1 MSQCLN
7 PDCLQKN
14 PPKTIFCQ
22 RCGSKLVLQERYRG
36 VRVIGEGGFGRT
48 FLAVD
53 EQRLNTPCVIKQFLL
68 QQSGS
73 AALEKA
79 TDLFKQ
85 EAFRL
90 RDLGK
95 HSHIPDLLAFFPQEG
110 RLYLIQEFIEGKNL
124 LHELQQKGKFSES
137 EVKQIL
143 IELLPILQFVHDNK
157 VIHRDIKPENIIR
170 SSQTG
175 ALFLIDFGV
184 SKELGGSVLSRVGT
198 ITGTP
203 GYAPP
208 EQFRGIVFLNS
219 DLYSLAI
226 TCIRL
231 LTGYFQKTD
240 GADLLF
246 DSMRMQWVWK
256 QYVSVSKEL
265 EIVLD
270 KMLEDLP
277 INRFSSAKE
286 VLSAL
291 QIQKIQPKNISQEA
305 TVSPSLFQQILQ
317 FISPPQKQIVSPPTK
332 KIISPPTKPIVGS
345 TQNENLGNGV
355 VLEMVA
361 LPGGKFLMGSPQGEG
376 YDSEKPEHQVT
387 VLPFYIGKYPV
398 TQVQWE
404 RVAVLPKVKIDLN
417 SKPSCFEGRNLPVEK
432 VSWFDAQEFCARLSK
447 ATGRIYRLPSEA
459 EWEYGCRAGTTTPYY
474 FGDNITTDLVN
485 HNKEYTQT
493 TDVGR
498 FPPNSFG
505 LHDMHGNLW
514 EWCEDGWHE
523 NYINAP
529 QNGTA
534 WIAKG
539 NERTLR
545 GGAWSL
551 NPQYCRSAY
560 RNHGNADGRN
570 YPYGF
575 RVACSLL

>member
-7 PDCLQKN
+7 PDCLQQN

-53 EQRLNTPCVIKQFLL
+53 EQRLDTPCVIKQFLP

-79 TDLFKQ
+79 TELFKQ

-124 LHELQQKGKFSES
+124 LDELQQKGKFSES

-143 IELLPILQFVHDNK
+143 IELLPILQFVHNNK

-184 SKELGGSVLSRVGT
+184 SKEVGGSVLTRVGT
-198 ITGTP
+198 ITGTL

-208 EQFRGIVFLNS
+208 EQMRGKVFPNS
-219 DLYSLAI
+219 DLYSLAV

-231 LTGYFQKTD
+231 LTGYFQKDD
-240 GADLLF
+240 GDDLIF

-270 KMLEDLP
+270 KMLQDIP
-277 INRFSSAKE
+277 VNRFQSATE

-291 QIQKIQPKNISQEA
+291 QIQEVPANIIVPQPP
-305 TVSPSLFQQILQ
+305 VSPNPFQQVLQ
-317 FISPPQKQIVSPPTK
+317 FISQPSKLKTSFN
-332 KIISPPTKPIVGS
+332 
-345 TQNENLGNGV
+345 QNENLGNGV
-355 VLEMVA
+355 ILEMVA
-361 LPGGKFLMGSPQGEG
+361 IPGGKFLMGSPEGEG
-376 YDSEKPEHQVT
+376 NDREKPQHQVT
-387 VLPFYIGKYPV
+387 IQPFYMGKYPV
-398 TQVQWE
+398 TQAQWE
-404 RVAVLPKVKIDLN
+404 MVSRLPEVKIDLR
-417 SKPSCFEGRNLPVEK
+417 SKPSHFKGANLPVEN
-432 VSWFDAQEFCARLSK
+432 VSWHDAQEFCARISK
-447 ATGRIYRLPSEA
+447 ATGKLYRLPGEA
-459 EWEYGCRAGTTTPYY
+459 EWEYACRANTTTLYY
-474 FGDNITTDLVN
+474 FGDTITTDLVN
-485 HNKEYTQT
+485 HNNKYGQT
-493 TDVGR
+493 TDVGK
-498 FPPNSFG
+498 FPPNAFG
-505 LHDMHGNLW
+505 LYDMHGNVW

-529 QNGTA
+529 TWPNNNIP
-534 WIAKG
+534 WISQSDNK
-539 NERTLR
+539 RMLR
-545 GGAWSL
+545 GGQWYL
-551 NPQYCRSAY
+551 NPSYCRSASRSY
-560 RNHGNADGRN
+560 NNGDRRNKDN
-570 YPYGF
+570 GF
-575 RVACSLL
+575 RLVVSGAGTL

>member
-7 PDCLQKN
+7 PDCLQQN
-14 PPKTIFCQ
+14 PPDTIFCQ
-22 RCGSKLVLQERYRG
+22 HCGSKLILQERYRS

-53 EQRLNTPCVIKQFLL
+53 KQRLDTPCVIKQFLP

-79 TDLFKQ
+79 TELFKQ

-124 LHELQQKGKFSES
+124 LDELQQKGKFSES

-143 IELLPILQFVHDNK
+143 VELLPILQFVHDNK

-184 SKELGGSVLSRVGT
+184 SKEVGGTVLTRVGT

-208 EQFRGIVFLNS
+208 EQLRGMVFPNS
-219 DLYSLAI
+219 DLYSLAV

-231 LTGYFQKTD
+231 LTGHLQKAD
-240 GADLLF
+240 GDDLLF
-246 DSMRMQWVWK
+246 DSMRMQWTWK
-256 QYVSVSKEL
+256 QYVSVSQEL

-270 KMLEDLP
+270 KMLQDLP
-277 INRFSSAKE
+277 INRFQSAYE
-286 VLSAL
+286 VLS
-291 QIQKIQPKNISQEA
+291 
-305 TVSPSLFQQILQ
+305 SLE
-317 FISPPQKQIVSPPTK
+317 KQIVSTSAQ
-332 KIISPPTKPIVGS
+332 IQNSSISLQGFIPNTISSRFNPAISS

-361 LPGGKFLMGSPQGEG
+361 IPGGKFLMGSPEGQGD
-376 YDSEKPEHQVT
+376 DSEKPQHQVT
-387 VLPFYIGKYPV
+387 VPPFFMGKYPV
-398 TQVQWE
+398 TQAQWE
-404 RVAVLPKVKIDLN
+404 RVADLPKVKIDLR
-417 SKPSCFEGRNLPVEK
+417 SKPSHFKGANLPVEN
-432 VSWFDAQEFCARLSK
+432 VSWHDAQEFCARLSK
-447 ATGRIYRLPSEA
+447 ATGKLYRLPSEA
-459 EWEYGCRAGTTTPYY
+459 EWEYACRGNTTTPYY
-474 FGDNITTDLVN
+474 FGDTITTDLVN
-485 HNKEYTQT
+485 HRNKYGQT
-493 TDVGR
+493 TEVGK
-498 FPPNSFG
+498 FPPNAFG
-505 LHDMHGNLW
+505 LYDMHGNVW
-514 EWCEDGWHE
+514 EWCEDGWHK

-529 QNGTA
+529 IWPNDSIP
-534 WIAKG
+534 WISSNNKQI
-539 NERTLR
+539 LR
-545 GGAWSL
+545 GGSWIDL
-551 NPQYCRSAY
+551 RGLCRSACRNGNNAYY
-560 RNHGNADGRN
+560 RCYD
-570 YPYGF
+570 YGF
-575 RVACSLL
+575 RVACSY

>member
-7 PDCLQKN
+7 PDCLQQN

-53 EQRLNTPCVIKQFLL
+53 EQRLDTPCVIKQFLP

-79 TDLFKQ
+79 TELFKQ

-124 LHELQQKGKFSES
+124 LDELQQKGKFSES

-143 IELLPILQFVHDNK
+143 VELLPILQFVHDNK

-184 SKELGGSVLSRVGT
+184 SKEVGGSVLSRVGT
-198 ITGTP
+198 ITGTL

-208 EQFRGIVFLNS
+208 EQMRGKVFTNS
-219 DLYSLAI
+219 DLYSLAV

-231 LTGYFQKTD
+231 LTGCFQKD
-240 GADLLF
+240 AGDDLIF
-246 DSMRMQWVWK
+246 DSMRMQWIWK
-256 QYVSVSKEL
+256 QYVSVSQEL

-270 KMLEDLP
+270 KMLQDIP
-277 INRFSSAKE
+277 VNRFQSATE

-291 QIQKIQPKNISQEA
+291 QIQEVPANIIVPQPP
-305 TVSPSLFQQILQ
+305 VSPNPFQQVLQ
-317 FISPPQKQIVSPPTK
+317 FISPPLKPPVY
-332 KIISPPTKPIVGS
+332 PD
-345 TQNENLGNGV
+345 QNENLGNGV
-355 VLEMVA
+355 ILEMVA
-361 LPGGKFLMGSPQGEG
+361 IPGGKFLMGSPQGEG
-376 YDSEKPEHQVT
+376 NDREKPQHQVT
-387 VLPFYIGKYPV
+387 IQPFYMGKYPV
-398 TQVQWE
+398 TQAQWE
-404 RVAVLPKVKIDLN
+404 MVSRLPEVKIDLR
-417 SKPSCFEGRNLPVEK
+417 SKPSHFKGANLPVEN
-432 VSWFDAQEFCARLSK
+432 VSWHDAQEFCARISK
-447 ATGRIYRLPSEA
+447 ATGKLYRLPSEA
-459 EWEYGCRAGTTTPYY
+459 EWEYACRANTTTLYY
-474 FGDNITTDLVN
+474 FGDTITTDLVN
-485 HNKEYTQT
+485 HNNKYGQT
-493 TDVGR
+493 TDVGK
-498 FPPNSFG
+498 FPPNAFG
-505 LHDMHGNLW
+505 LYDMHGNVW

-529 QNGTA
+529 TWPNNNIP
-534 WIAKG
+534 WISQSDNK
-539 NERTLR
+539 RMLR
-545 GGAWSL
+545 GGQWYL
-551 NPQYCRSAY
+551 NPSYCRSASRSY
-560 RNHGNADGRN
+560 NNGDRRNKDN
-570 YPYGF
+570 GF
-575 RVACSLL
+575 RLVVSGAGTL

>member
-7 PDCLQKN
+7 PDCLQQN

-53 EQRLNTPCVIKQFLL
+53 EQRLDTPCVIKQFLP

-73 AALEKA
+73 GALEKA
-79 TDLFKQ
+79 TELFKQ

-124 LHELQQKGKFSES
+124 LDELQQKGKFSES

-143 IELLPILQFVHDNK
+143 VELLPILQFVHDNK

-184 SKELGGSVLSRVGT
+184 SKEVGGSVLTRVGT

-208 EQFRGIVFLNS
+208 EQMRGKVFPNS
-219 DLYSLAI
+219 DLYSLAV

-231 LTGYFQKTD
+231 LTGCFQKDD
-240 GADLLF
+240 GDDLIF
-246 DSMRMQWVWK
+246 DSMRMQWIWK
-256 QYVSVSKEL
+256 QYVSVSQEL

-270 KMLEDLP
+270 KMLQDLP
-277 INRFSSAKE
+277 IDRFQSATE
-286 VLSAL
+286 VLSGL
-291 QIQKIQPKNISQEA
+291 E
-305 TVSPSLFQQILQ
+305 
-317 FISPPQKQIVSPPTK
+317 KQIVSTSSKLPVSSKPVQTGLPKINYPKIPTSF
-332 KIISPPTKPIVGS
+332 I
-345 TQNENLGNGV
+345 ENLGNYV
-355 VLEMVA
+355 FLEM
-361 LPGGKFLMGSPQGEG
+361 LKISGGKFIMGSPDGEG
-376 YDSEKPEHQVT
+376 DDSEKPQHQVT
-387 VLPFYIGKYPV
+387 VPPFFMGKYPV
-398 TQVQWE
+398 TQAQWE
-404 RVAVLPKVKIDLN
+404 RIAALPKVKIDLK
-417 SKPSCFEGRNLPVEK
+417 SQPSHFKGANLPVEN
-432 VSWFDAQEFCARLSK
+432 VSWHDAQEFCARISK
-447 ATGRIYRLPSEA
+447 HTGKIYRLPSEA
-459 EWEYGCRAGTTTPYY
+459 EWEYACRAKTTTPYY
-474 FGDNITTDLVN
+474 FGENITFDLANYSKFLFGKTTDLG
-485 HNKEYTQT
+485 K
-493 TDVGR
+493 
-498 FPPNSFG
+498 FPPNNFG
-505 LHDMHGNLW
+505 LYDMHGNVW

-529 QNGTA
+529 IWPNDSIP
-534 WIAKG
+534 WISS
-539 NERTLR
+539 NDVYVMR
-545 GGAWSL
+545 GGSWCSDDKI
-551 NPQYCRSAY
+551 CRSAY
-560 RNHGNADGRN
+560 RHYSNPYDRC
-570 YPYGF
+570 YDYGF
-575 RVACSLL
+575 RLVVSGVGTL

>member
-7 PDCLQKN
+7 PDCLQQN

-53 EQRLNTPCVIKQFLL
+53 EQRLDTPCVIKQFLP

-79 TDLFKQ
+79 TELFKQ

-110 RLYLIQEFIEGKNL
+110 RLYLVQEFIEGKNL
-124 LHELQQKGKFSES
+124 LDELEQKGKFSES

-143 IELLPILQFVHDNK
+143 VELLPILQFVHDNK

-184 SKELGGSVLSRVGT
+184 SKEVGGSVLSRVGT
-198 ITGTP
+198 ITGTL

-208 EQFRGIVFLNS
+208 EQMRGKVFTNS
-219 DLYSLAI
+219 DLYSLAV

-231 LTGYFQKTD
+231 LTGCFQKD
-240 GADLLF
+240 AGDDLIF
-246 DSMRMQWVWK
+246 DSMRMQWIWK
-256 QYVSVSKEL
+256 QYVSVSQEL

-270 KMLEDLP
+270 KMLQDIP
-277 INRFSSAKE
+277 VNRFQSATE

-291 QIQKIQPKNISQEA
+291 QIQEVPANIIVPQPP
-305 TVSPSLFQQILQ
+305 VSPNPFQQVLQ
-317 FISPPQKQIVSPPTK
+317 FISPPLKPPVY
-332 KIISPPTKPIVGS
+332 PD
-345 TQNENLGNGV
+345 QNENLGNGV
-355 VLEMVA
+355 ILEMVA
-361 LPGGKFLMGSPQGEG
+361 IPGGKFLMGSPQGEG
-376 YDSEKPEHQVT
+376 NDREKPQHQVT
-387 VLPFYIGKYPV
+387 IQPFYMGKYPV
-398 TQVQWE
+398 TQAQWE
-404 RVAVLPKVKIDLN
+404 MVSRLPEVKIDLR
-417 SKPSCFEGRNLPVEK
+417 SKPSHFKGANLPVEN
-432 VSWFDAQEFCARLSK
+432 VSWHDAQEFCARISK
-447 ATGRIYRLPSEA
+447 ATGKLYRLPSEA
-459 EWEYGCRAGTTTPYY
+459 EWEYACRANTTTLYY
-474 FGDNITTDLVN
+474 FGDTITTDLVN
-485 HNKEYTQT
+485 HNNKYGQT
-493 TDVGR
+493 TDVGK
-498 FPPNSFG
+498 FPPNAFG
-505 LHDMHGNLW
+505 LYDMHGNVW

-529 QNGTA
+529 TWPNNNIP
-534 WIAKG
+534 WISQSDNK
-539 NERTLR
+539 RMLR
-545 GGAWSL
+545 GGQWYL
-551 NPQYCRSAY
+551 NPSYCRSASRSY
-560 RNHGNADGRN
+560 NNGDRRNKDN
-570 YPYGF
+570 GF
-575 RVACSLL
+575 RLVVSGAGTL

>member
-7 PDCLQKN
+7 PDCLQQN

-53 EQRLNTPCVIKQFLL
+53 EQRLDTPCVIKQFLP

-79 TDLFKQ
+79 TELFKQ

-124 LHELQQKGKFSES
+124 LDELQQKGKFSES

-143 IELLPILQFVHDNK
+143 IELLPILQFVHNNK

-184 SKELGGSVLSRVGT
+184 SKEVGGSVLTRVGT
-198 ITGTP
+198 ITGTL

-208 EQFRGIVFLNS
+208 EQMRGKVFPNS
-219 DLYSLAI
+219 DLYSLAV

-231 LTGYFQKTD
+231 LTGCFQKDD
-240 GADLLF
+240 GDDLIF
-246 DSMRMQWVWK
+246 DSMRMQWIWK
-256 QYVSVSKEL
+256 QYVSVSQEL

-270 KMLEDLP
+270 KMLQDIP
-277 INRFSSAKE
+277 VNRFQSATE

-291 QIQKIQPKNISQEA
+291 QIQEIPANIIVPQLP
-305 TVSPSLFQQILQ
+305 VSPNPFQQVLQ
-317 FISPPQKQIVSPPTK
+317 FISPPLKPPVY
-332 KIISPPTKPIVGS
+332 PD
-345 TQNENLGNGV
+345 QNENLGNGV
-355 VLEMVA
+355 ILEMVA
-361 LPGGKFLMGSPQGEG
+361 IPGGKFLMGSPQGEG
-376 YDSEKPEHQVT
+376 NDREKPQHQVT
-387 VLPFYIGKYPV
+387 IQPFYMGKYPV
-398 TQVQWE
+398 TQAQWE
-404 RVAVLPKVKIDLN
+404 MVSRLPEVKIDLR
-417 SKPSCFEGRNLPVEK
+417 SKPSHFKGANLPVEN
-432 VSWFDAQEFCARLSK
+432 VSWHDAQEFCARISK
-447 ATGRIYRLPSEA
+447 ATGKLYRLPSEA
-459 EWEYGCRAGTTTPYY
+459 EWEYACRANTTTLYY
-474 FGDNITTDLVN
+474 FGDTITTDLVN
-485 HNKEYTQT
+485 HNNKYGQT
-493 TDVGR
+493 TDVGK
-498 FPPNSFG
+498 FPPNAFG
-505 LHDMHGNLW
+505 LYDMHGNVW

-529 QNGTA
+529 TWPNNNIP
-534 WIAKG
+534 WISQSDNK
-539 NERTLR
+539 RMLR
-545 GGAWSL
+545 GGQWYL
-551 NPQYCRSAY
+551 NPSYCRSASRSY
-560 RNHGNADGRN
+560 NNGDRRNKDN
-570 YPYGF
+570 GF
-575 RVACSLL
+575 RLVVSGAGTL

>member
-7 PDCLQKN
+7 PDCLQQN
-14 PPKTIFCQ
+14 PPDTIFCQ
-22 RCGSKLVLQERYRG
+22 HCGSKLILQERYRS

-53 EQRLNTPCVIKQFLL
+53 KQRLDTPCVIKQFLP

-79 TDLFKQ
+79 TELFKQ

-124 LHELQQKGKFSES
+124 LDELQQKGKFSES

-143 IELLPILQFVHDNK
+143 VELLPILQFVHDNK

-184 SKELGGSVLSRVGT
+184 SKEVGGTVLTRVGT

-208 EQFRGIVFLNS
+208 EQLRGMVFPNS
-219 DLYSLAI
+219 DLYSLAV

-231 LTGYFQKTD
+231 LTGHFQKDD
-240 GADLLF
+240 GDDLIF
-246 DSMRMQWVWK
+246 DSMRMQWTWK
-256 QYVSVSKEL
+256 QYVSVSQDL

-270 KMLEDLP
+270 KMLQDLP
-277 INRFSSAKE
+277 INRFQSAYE
-286 VLSAL
+286 VLS
-291 QIQKIQPKNISQEA
+291 
-305 TVSPSLFQQILQ
+305 SLE
-317 FISPPQKQIVSPPTK
+317 KQIVSTSAQ
-332 KIISPPTKPIVGS
+332 IQNSSISLQGFIPNTISSRFNPAISS

-361 LPGGKFLMGSPQGEG
+361 IPGGKFLMGSPEGQGD
-376 YDSEKPEHQVT
+376 DSEKPQHQVT
-387 VLPFYIGKYPV
+387 VPPFFMGKYPV
-398 TQVQWE
+398 TQAQWE
-404 RVAVLPKVKIDLN
+404 RVADLPKVKIDLR
-417 SKPSCFEGRNLPVEK
+417 SKPSHFKGANLPVEN
-432 VSWFDAQEFCARLSK
+432 VSWHDAQEFCARLSK
-447 ATGRIYRLPSEA
+447 ATGKLYRLPSEA
-459 EWEYGCRAGTTTPYY
+459 EWEYACRGNTTTPYY
-474 FGDNITTDLVN
+474 FGDTITTDLVN
-485 HNKEYTQT
+485 HRNKYGQT
-493 TDVGR
+493 TEVGK
-498 FPPNSFG
+498 FPPNAFG
-505 LHDMHGNLW
+505 LYDMHGNVW
-514 EWCEDGWHE
+514 EWCEDGWHK

-529 QNGTA
+529 IWPNDSIP
-534 WIAKG
+534 WISSNNKQI
-539 NERTLR
+539 LR
-545 GGAWSL
+545 GGSWIDL
-551 NPQYCRSAY
+551 RGLCRSACRNGNNAYY
-560 RNHGNADGRN
+560 RCYD
-570 YPYGF
+570 YGF
-575 RVACSLL
+575 RVACSY

>member
-7 PDCLQKN
+7 PDCLQQN
-14 PPKTIFCQ
+14 SPKTIFCQ

-53 EQRLNTPCVIKQFLL
+53 EQRLDTPCVIKQFLP

-79 TDLFKQ
+79 TELFKQ

-124 LHELQQKGKFSES
+124 LDELQQKGKFSES

-143 IELLPILQFVHDNK
+143 VELLPILQFVHDNK

-184 SKELGGSVLSRVGT
+184 SKEVGGSVLSKVGT
-198 ITGTP
+198 ITGTL

-208 EQFRGIVFLNS
+208 EQMRGKVFPNS
-219 DLYSLAI
+219 DLYSLAV

-231 LTGYFQKTD
+231 LTGYFQKDD
-240 GADLLF
+240 GDDLIF
-246 DSMRMQWVWK
+246 DSMRMQWIWK
-256 QYVSVSKEL
+256 QYVSVSQEL

-270 KMLEDLP
+270 KMLQDLP
-277 INRFSSAKE
+277 INRFQSPTE

-291 QIQKIQPKNISQEA
+291 QIQEVPANIIVPQLP
-305 TVSPSLFQQILQ
+305 VSPNPFQQGLQ
-317 FISPPQKQIVSPPTK
+317 FISPPLKPPVY
-332 KIISPPTKPIVGS
+332 PN
-345 TQNENLGNGV
+345 QNENLGKGV
-355 VLEMVA
+355 ILEMVA
-361 LPGGKFLMGSPQGEG
+361 IPGGKFLMGSPEGEG
-376 YDSEKPEHQVT
+376 NDREKPQHQVT
-387 VLPFYIGKYPV
+387 IQPFYMGKYPV
-398 TQVQWE
+398 TQAQWE
-404 RVAVLPKVKIDLN
+404 MVSRLPEVKIDLR
-417 SKPSCFEGRNLPVEK
+417 SKPSHFKGANLPVEN
-432 VSWFDAQEFCARLSK
+432 VSWHDAQEFCARISK
-447 ATGRIYRLPSEA
+447 ATGKLYRLPSEA
-459 EWEYGCRAGTTTPYY
+459 EWEYACRANTTTPYY
-474 FGDNITTDLVN
+474 FGNTITTDLVN
-485 HNKEYTQT
+485 HNNKYGQT
-493 TDVGR
+493 TDVGK
-498 FPPNSFG
+498 FLPNAFG
-505 LHDMHGNLW
+505 LYDMHGNIW

-529 QNGTA
+529 TWPNNTIP
-534 WIAKG
+534 WISQG
-539 NERTLR
+539 DNNRMLR
-545 GGAWSL
+545 GGQWYL
-551 NPQYCRSAY
+551 NPSYCRSASRSY
-560 RNHGNADGRN
+560 NNGDRRNKDN
-570 YPYGF
+570 GF
-575 RVACSLL
+575 RLVVSGAGTL

>member
-7 PDCLQKN
+7 PDCLQQN
-14 PPKTIFCQ
+14 PPDTIFCQ
-22 RCGSKLVLQERYRG
+22 HCGSKLILQERYRS

-53 EQRLNTPCVIKQFLL
+53 KQRLDTPCVIKQFLP

-79 TDLFKQ
+79 TELFKQ

-124 LHELQQKGKFSES
+124 LNELQQKGKFSES

-143 IELLPILQFVHDNK
+143 VELLPILQFVHDNK

-184 SKELGGSVLSRVGT
+184 SKEVGGTVLTRVGT

-208 EQFRGIVFLNS
+208 EQLRGMVFPNS
-219 DLYSLAI
+219 DLYSLAV

-231 LTGYFQKTD
+231 LTGHFQKDD
-240 GADLLF
+240 GDDLIF
-246 DSMRMQWVWK
+246 DSMRMQWTWK
-256 QYVSVSKEL
+256 QYVSVSQEL

-270 KMLEDLP
+270 KMLQDLP
-277 INRFSSAKE
+277 INRFQSAYE
-286 VLSAL
+286 VLS
-291 QIQKIQPKNISQEA
+291 
-305 TVSPSLFQQILQ
+305 SLE
-317 FISPPQKQIVSPPTK
+317 KQIVSTSAQ
-332 KIISPPTKPIVGS
+332 IQNSSISLQGFIPNTISSRFNPAISS

-361 LPGGKFLMGSPQGEG
+361 IPGGKFLMGSPEGQGD
-376 YDSEKPEHQVT
+376 DSEKPQHQVT
-387 VLPFYIGKYPV
+387 VPPFFMGKYPV
-398 TQVQWE
+398 TQAQWE
-404 RVAVLPKVKIDLN
+404 RVADLPKVKIDLR
-417 SKPSCFEGRNLPVEK
+417 SKPSHFQGANLPVEN
-432 VSWFDAQEFCARLSK
+432 VSWHDAQEFCARLSK
-447 ATGRIYRLPSEA
+447 ITGKLYRLPSEA
-459 EWEYGCRAGTTTPYY
+459 EWEYACRANTTTPYY
-474 FGDNITTDLVN
+474 FGDTITTDLVN
-485 HNKEYTQT
+485 HRNKYGQT
-493 TDVGR
+493 TEVGK
-498 FPPNSFG
+498 FPPNAFG
-505 LHDMHGNLW
+505 LYDMHGNVW
-514 EWCEDGWHE
+514 EWCEDGWHK

-529 QNGTA
+529 IWPNDSIA
-534 WIAKG
+534 WISSNNKQI
-539 NERTLR
+539 LR
-545 GGAWSL
+545 GGSWIDL
-551 NPQYCRSAY
+551 RGLCRSACRNGNNAYY
-560 RNHGNADGRN
+560 RCYD
-570 YPYGF
+570 YGF
-575 RVACSLL
+575 RVACSY